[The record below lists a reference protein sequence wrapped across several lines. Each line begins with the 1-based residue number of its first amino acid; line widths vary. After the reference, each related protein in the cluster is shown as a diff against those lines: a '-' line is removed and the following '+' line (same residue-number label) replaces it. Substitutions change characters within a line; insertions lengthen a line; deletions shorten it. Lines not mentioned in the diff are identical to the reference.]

1 MGQLELE
8 IEKFYY
14 RIEKR
19 KRGNNFQE
27 LTKIEQL
34 KTGKVLPGLM
44 SLDFYIHETQ
54 SSKASVSVQFT
65 KSVEINPIPVE
76 ISLQVGRKLPFG
88 YEF

>member
-19 KRGNNFQE
+19 KRGYNFQE

-34 KTGKVLPGLM
+34 KTGKMLPGLM
-44 SLDFYIHETQ
+44 SLDFC
-54 SSKASVSVQFT
+54 
-65 KSVEINPIPVE
+65 
-76 ISLQVGRKLPFG
+76 
-88 YEF
+88 